1 MNTVK
6 NGNGGSLPG
15 ADPHVREVVRSA
27 EQELLQLLRQ
37 RAEIMK
43 RIGTIK
49 QTLGGLAN
57 IFGDWLLDDDLL
69 VLLDRKTASR
79 RSGFT
84 RACRL
89 ILMNSPTPL
98 DTRQIC
104 AGLQREF
111 PDLLDRH
118 KNLYASVTTVLGR
131 LVHYAEART
140 FLHADGHRVW
150 QWITDAPDAV
160 NLINAVLDEDEP
172 AVPSALES

>member
-1 MNTVK
+1 MNSGT
-6 NGNGGSLPG
+6 NGNGGPQPG
-15 ADPHVREVVRSA
+15 ADFHVREVVRSA

-69 VLLDRKTASR
+69 VLLDRKTGSR

-89 ILMNSPTPL
+89 MLMNSPTPL
-98 DTRQIC
+98 DARQIC
-104 AGLQREF
+104 TGLQREF

-131 LVHYAEART
+131 LVDYAEART
-140 FLHADGHRVW
+140 FLHANGHRVW
-150 QWITDAPDAV
+150 QWITDAHNVV
-160 NLINAVLDEDEP
+160 NLVSAVPDEDEP
-172 AVPSALES
+172 VVPQTLES